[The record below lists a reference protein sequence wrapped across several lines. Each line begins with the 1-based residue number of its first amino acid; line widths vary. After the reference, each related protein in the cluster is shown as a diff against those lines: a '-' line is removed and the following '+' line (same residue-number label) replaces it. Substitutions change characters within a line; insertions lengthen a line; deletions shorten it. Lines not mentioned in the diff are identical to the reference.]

1 MATAHGSTERWGR
14 SSGAPEVLSGGRL
27 GSSEDSL
34 NSRDFSHSNNP
45 PFASEESVL
54 LLPFGRRSFL
64 PAIVDAWGGEEVPLD
79 ETTDRLVYRLSG
91 APTPVTLVYSGMG
104 SPAAANALEMA
115 AHAGARRV
123 VVFGA
128 CGGVAQAVGVGELLV
143 ATGAVRGEGTSG
155 YYAPPGFPATFDP
168 LLTAGLWSA
177 ATASG
182 VGAHR
187 GVVYTTDAGYRQG
200 REIYE
205 ECAGLVIGVES
216 ECAAV
221 AVVGA
226 RLGLETG
233 ALLFCTDNVTLAK
246 KKDRGYRGLADP
258 CVRRGFGAGLEAAI
272 GVLSSPI
279 E

>member
-1 MATAHGSTERWGR
+1 M
-14 SSGAPEVLSGGRL
+14 
-27 GSSEDSL
+27 

-45 PFASEESVL
+45 PFKSEESVL

-64 PAIVDAWGGEEVPLD
+64 PAIVERWDGEEIPLD
-79 ETTDRLVYRLSG
+79 ETTDRLVYRLNAG
-91 APTPVTLVYSGMG
+91 PVPVTLVFSGMG

-115 AHAGARRV
+115 VYAGARRL

-128 CGGVAQAVGVGELLV
+128 CGGVAKEVGVGDLVV

-155 YYAPPGFPATFDP
+155 YYAPPGFPAAFDP
-168 LLTAGLWSA
+168 LLTTRLWRAAGE
-177 ATASG
+177 G
-182 VGAHR
+182 DVGAHR
-187 GVVYTTDAGYRQG
+187 GVVFTTDAGYRQG
-200 REIYE
+200 KEIYE

-226 RLGLETG
+226 RLGLQTG
-233 ALLFCTDNVTLAK
+233 ALLFCTDNVTLPK
-246 KKDRGYRGLADP
+246 KRDRGYLSLADSR
-258 CVRRGFGAGLEAAI
+258 VRRGFEDGLGAVI
-272 GVLSSPI
+272 RVLSSHA